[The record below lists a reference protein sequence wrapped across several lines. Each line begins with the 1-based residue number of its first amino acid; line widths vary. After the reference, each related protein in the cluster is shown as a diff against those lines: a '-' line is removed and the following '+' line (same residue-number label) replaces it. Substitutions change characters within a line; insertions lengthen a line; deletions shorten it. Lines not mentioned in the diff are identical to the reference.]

1 MGINDFLHGNLG
13 MNRLRIDT
21 YQMHY
26 ANDHFAFQ
34 QQGSAYQ
41 DRSVL
46 DDFGKTVNRGPI
58 LLPLWHSTPG
68 L

>member
-13 MNRLRIDT
+13 MNRTRSDT

-34 QQGSAYQ
+34 KQESAYQ
-41 DRSVL
+41 DRSVHN
-46 DDFGKTVNRGPI
+46 DFGKTVNNGPI
-58 LLPLWHSTPG
+58 
-68 L
+68 